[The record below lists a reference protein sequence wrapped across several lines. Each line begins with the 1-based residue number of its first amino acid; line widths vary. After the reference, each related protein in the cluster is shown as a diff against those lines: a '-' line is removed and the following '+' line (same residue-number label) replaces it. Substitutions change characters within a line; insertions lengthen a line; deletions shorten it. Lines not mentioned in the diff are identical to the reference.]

1 MNPYRKLNIA
11 VDFDRTFTSDVD
23 MWRAVVRLFIA
34 RGHTV
39 LCVTGRYDTP
49 KNRLELAHVFGEET
63 FKLLRDCIFCNHSPK
78 RAFTQKL
85 GYLIDI
91 WIDDMPEG
99 IGATDPA
106 EFKKLEDQFD
116 VCEVLPIFSKKAL
129 NATTVWCPPAFGN

>member
-49 KNRLELAHVFGEET
+49 KNRLELANVFGEET

-129 NATTVWCPPAFGN
+129 NATTVWCPPAFDS